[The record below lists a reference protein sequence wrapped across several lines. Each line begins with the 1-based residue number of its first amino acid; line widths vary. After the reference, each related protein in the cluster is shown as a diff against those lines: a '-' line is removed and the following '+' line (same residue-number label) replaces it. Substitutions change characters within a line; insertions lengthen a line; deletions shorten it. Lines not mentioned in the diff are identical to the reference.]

1 MYVKPMNDMVDNFT
15 LMFTE
20 VMLSLLSINLYMFTD
35 YIPNPVYRY

>member
-35 YIPNPVYRY
+35 YILNPVYRY